1 MGRGTLLIGVAVIV
15 IALAPVQSA
24 TASSGDAAATRSY
37 LKANYTLLKVAQR
50 NIKASEAAYKAV
62 QHRAAG
68 ECPRAGLSSP
78 QDTQSTQ
85 MSNEVIGAMVVSAA
99 KPDLAAIRTY
109 LSAVGR
115 LHWSN
120 ASINHSIGRYRAMLG
135 TIFKLS
141 VPDIC
146 ADVKSWARSEFK
158 TLPSSTIGFVKLF
171 LPNWVALGLVPAS
184 LRPLEDSEGR
194 SIASRSHAIEVQI
207 TDVEARAVETWGDI
221 MNELLLEP

>member
-1 MGRGTLLIGVAVIV
+1 MGRGTLLLGVAVIV
-15 IALAPVQSA
+15 IALTPVQPA
-24 TASSGDAAATRSY
+24 AASSGDAAATRSY
-37 LKANYTLLKVAQR
+37 LKANYALLRVAQR
-50 NIKASEAAYKAV
+50 NIGASEAAYKSV
-62 QHRAAG
+62 QHRITG

-78 QDTQSTQ
+78 QDTQSTE

-109 LSAVGR
+109 LRAVGR
-115 LHWSN
+115 LHWSSS
-120 ASINHSIGRYRAMLG
+120 SINHSISRYRAMLG
-135 TIFKLS
+135 TIFKIT

-146 ADVKSWARSEFK
+146 ADVKSWATSEFK

-184 LRPLEDSEGR
+184 LKPLEDAEGR
-194 SIASRSHAIEVQI
+194 SIASRSHAIEVLI

-221 MNELLLEP
+221 MNELVLEP

>member
-1 MGRGTLLIGVAVIV
+1 MGRGTLLIGVAVIAA
-15 IALAPVQSA
+15 ALAPAQSA
-24 TASSGDAAATRSY
+24 LASSGDAAATSSY
-37 LKANYTLLKVAQR
+37 LKANYALLKVAQR
-50 NIKASEAAYKAV
+50 NIKASEAAYKSV
-62 QHRAAG
+62 QHRTAG

-115 LHWSN
+115 LHWKS
-120 ASINHSIGRYRAMLG
+120 ATINRSIGRYRAMLG

-141 VPDIC
+141 VPDLC
-146 ADVKSWARSEFK
+146 TDVKSWATSGFQ
-158 TLPSSTIGFVKLF
+158 TLPSTTISFVKLF
-171 LPNWVALGLVPAS
+171 LPNWVALGLIPAG
-184 LRPLEDSEGR
+184 LKPLEDAEGR